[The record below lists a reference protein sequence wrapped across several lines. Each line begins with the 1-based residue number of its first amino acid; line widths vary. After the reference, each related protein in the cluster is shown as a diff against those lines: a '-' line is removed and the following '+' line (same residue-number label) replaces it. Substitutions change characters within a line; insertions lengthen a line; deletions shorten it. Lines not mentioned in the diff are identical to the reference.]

1 MADGFPDSGIR
12 AELLP
17 AYSGGT
23 VMDLHHLP
31 RHPRRFSKTLFPEKL
46 TVPLLHYSRAGDKTQ
61 AVLSFTPCSSASIRR
76 AYRCESYMHGLH
88 RIMLSGT
95 LFCRQ

>member
-1 MADGFPDSGIR
+1 MGLLTCGSSLPCAFPSEDVNRESLFVNRKDLFLRLTVHEQRLTSHDSGIR

-31 RHPRRFSKTLFPEKL
+31 RL
-46 TVPLLHYSRAGDKTQ
+46 
-61 AVLSFTPCSSASIRR
+61 
-76 AYRCESYMHGLH
+76 
-88 RIMLSGT
+88 
-95 LFCRQ
+95 